1 MTAGAPQASYV
12 PTGGEVLT
20 VTRAAAAGRRLV
32 EEAVGLPLAREASAG
47 PTVALDIQPDTA
59 PFDWTGMTPLTRG
72 AYAGGG
78 RVLLEDACSSGF
90 DLLVTAA
97 GPAGVLRVEAR
108 YRPTPRTRALNLALP
123 RRFRLLAGQTLVHY
137 PVLWRSG
144 WRGRVPL
151 HACVLSGTAS
161 VVLLAG
167 PGGVGKS
174 TVLRRALA
182 AGAVAT
188 ADNLCTADEQR
199 CFGLAE
205 PLRVDGP
212 GPRQG
217 RQVASSHGRH
227 LEAFGGRV
235 EALTPDRLVVL
246 QRGRTT
252 EVAETEPEYAARALV
267 GGTYAA
273 GELRRYWAFAATLAL
288 GTGLGPAHP
297 PVAEVARAYA
307 GRLPCIRAQVGDGD
321 SVSVEQLSA
330 VPVGAGDTSGELR

>member
-1 MTAGAPQASYV
+1 MTAGPPRASHV
-12 PTGGEVLT
+12 ATGGEVLAL
-20 VTRAAAAGRRLV
+20 TRASAAGRRLV
-32 EEAVGLPLAREASAG
+32 EEAVGLPLAQEASAP
-47 PTVALDIQPDTA
+47 PTVALDIQPDTR
-59 PFDWTGMTPLTRG
+59 PFDRAGLAPLTRG
-72 AYAGGG
+72 AYAGDG

-97 GPAGVLRVEAR
+97 ATADVLRVEAR
-108 YRPTPRTRALNLALP
+108 YRPTPPTRAVNLALP
-123 RRFRLLAGQTLVHY
+123 HRFRLLAGQTLVHY

-151 HACVLSGTAS
+151 HACVLSATAS

-182 AGAVAT
+182 AGALAT
-188 ADNLCTADEQR
+188 ADNMCTADEQR

-212 GPRQG
+212 GPRLG
-217 RQVASSHGRH
+217 GKVASSHGRH
-227 LEAFGGRV
+227 LEAFGARV
-235 EALTPDRLVVL
+235 EALAPDRLVVL
-246 QRGRTT
+246 ERGPLT
-252 EVAETEPEYAARALV
+252 EIAETTPEHAVRALV
-267 GGTYAA
+267 CGTYAA

-297 PVAEVARAYA
+297 PVAEVAGAYA
-307 GRLPCIRAQVGDGD
+307 GRLPCIRARVGDGD
-321 SVSVEQLSA
+321 SVNLDQLSA
-330 VPVGAGDTSGELR
+330 VRVGAGEVSGELR

>member
-1 MTAGAPQASYV
+1 MTAGPPTPSYV
-12 PTGGEVLT
+12 ATGGEVLA
-20 VTRAAAAGRRLV
+20 VIRASATGRRLV
-32 EEAVGLPLAREASAG
+32 EEAVGLPLAGEAPAT
-47 PTVALDIQPDTA
+47 PTVTLDIQPDTA
-59 PFDWTGMTPLTRG
+59 PFDHAGLAPLTRG
-72 AYAGGG
+72 AYAGSG

-97 GPAGVLRVEAR
+97 GPADVLKVEAR
-108 YRPTPRTRALNLALP
+108 YRPTPRTRAVNLALP
-123 RRFRLLAGQTLVHY
+123 QRFRLLAGQTLVHY

-151 HACVLSGTAS
+151 HACVLSGTDA

-182 AGAVAT
+182 VGAMAT
-188 ADNLCTADEQR
+188 ADNMCTADEHR

-217 RQVASSHGRH
+217 RQVASTHGRH
-227 LEAFGGRV
+227 LEVFASRV
-235 EALTPDRLVVL
+235 EALAPDRLVVL
-246 QRGRTT
+246 ERGRTT
-252 EVAETEPEYAARALV
+252 EIAGTEPEHAARALV
-267 GGTYAA
+267 CGTYAA

-297 PVAEVARAYA
+297 PLAEVAGAYA
-307 GRLPCIRAQVGDGD
+307 ARLPCIRARVGDGD
-321 SVSVEQLSA
+321 SVDVEQLSA
-330 VPVGAGDTSGELR
+330 VPVGAGEMNGELR